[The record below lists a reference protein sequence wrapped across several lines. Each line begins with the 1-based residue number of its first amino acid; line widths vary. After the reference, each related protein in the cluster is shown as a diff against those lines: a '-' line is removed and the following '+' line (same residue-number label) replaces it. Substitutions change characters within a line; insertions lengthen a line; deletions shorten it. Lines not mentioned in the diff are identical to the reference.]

1 MLLTVESA
9 YRDGEIELA
18 EIPENVE
25 QADVLVTFLKTKENV
40 GTPPSSVSSPKP
52 RIMTFGQFA
61 GETKTNEDDFRL
73 AEWRGEPEFE
83 DGKYSRF

>member
-1 MLLTVESA
+1 MLLTVEGA

-25 QADVLVTFLKTKENV
+25 RADVLVIFLKTKKNL
-40 GTPPSSVSSPKP
+40 GAPPSSVSPSKP
-52 RIMTFGQFA
+52 QIMTFGQFA

-73 AEWRGEPEFE
+73 AEWRGEPAFE
-83 DGKYSRF
+83 DAE

>member
-1 MLLTVESA
+1 MLLTVEGA

-25 QADVLVTFLKTKENV
+25 QADVLVTFLKTKKNF
-40 GTPPSSVSSPKP
+40 GTAPSSVGAPEP

-61 GETKTNEDDFRL
+61 GDTKTDEEDFRL
-73 AEWRGEPEFE
+73 AEWRGKPEF
-83 DGKYSRF
+83 DDAK